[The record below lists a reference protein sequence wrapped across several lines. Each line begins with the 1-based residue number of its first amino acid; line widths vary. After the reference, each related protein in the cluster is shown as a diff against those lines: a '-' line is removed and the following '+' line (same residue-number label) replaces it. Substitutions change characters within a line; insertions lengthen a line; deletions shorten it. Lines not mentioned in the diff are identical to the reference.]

1 MAFRQSSHFPLG
13 LCPSSQ
19 WGVAPDSS
27 FAGRKVLDFP
37 HIGRHSRKAV
47 SNWGLARHEMPKRK
61 SSKARDIQRSTGAT
75 EPHSVN
81 SRLRYLFAKAN
92 RGLLLDV
99 FVFVANVFLMRLLTR
114 QFIDLF
120 SQVSAED
127 PTAKLALGLTF
138 AAMWI
143 LPAAGAVLK
152 RWHFHQRLKV
162 QGKTVESEETKLAG
176 CLFNPLFYF
185 CLNLVITSA
194 VLTSLGEFV
203 FGRRLLDTGAV
214 FIPLIMGGLI
224 LTIVQTFLI
233 YRYFSPP
240 KKPPQSK
247 FLRSPQSENLG
258 DVCLFL
264 NMILFQVFW
273 NMLTFADLG
282 HPSSLLEFGG
292 RLFFLSFVA
301 LLIYFPPRMFYL
313 AEDINRR
320 RTWLTMLLANSPVI
334 VRVLI
339 GTGSNDW

>member
-1 MAFRQSSHFPLG
+1 MPRRK
-13 LCPSSQ
+13 PSNQ
-19 WGVAPDSS
+19 RT
-27 FAGRKVLDFP
+27 AGPR
-37 HIGRHSRKAV
+37 
-47 SNWGLARHEMPKRK
+47 LAGSVKEHL
-61 SSKARDIQRSTGAT
+61 AT
-75 EPHSVN
+75 
-81 SRLRYLFAKAN
+81 LFAKTN

-99 FVFVANVFLMRLLTR
+99 FVFVVNVFLMRLLTK

-127 PTAKLALGLTF
+127 PTAKLVLGLMF
-138 AAMWI
+138 LAMWL

-152 RWHFHQRLKV
+152 RWHFHQRLNARDI
-162 QGKTVESEETKLAG
+162 TEETGLAG

-194 VLTSLGEFV
+194 VIASLGEFA
-203 FGRRLLDTGAV
+203 FGRRSLDRGAV
-214 FIPLIMGGLI
+214 FVPLIFGGLI

-240 KKPPQSK
+240 KKPPRSE
-247 FLRSPQSENLG
+247 FLRSPQSETLG
-258 DVCLFL
+258 DICLFL

-273 NMLTFADLG
+273 NMLTFVDLG

-292 RLFFLSFVA
+292 RLFFLSFIA

-313 AEDINRR
+313 AEDINRP

-334 VRVLI
+334 IRVLI
-339 GTGSNDW
+339 GTGSNSTFDW

>member
-1 MAFRQSSHFPLG
+1 MPRRKRSDKRTDGQES
-13 LCPSSQ
+13 
-19 WGVAPDSS
+19 
-27 FAGRKVLDFP
+27 AGGK
-37 HIGRHSRKAV
+37 RH
-47 SNWGLARHEMPKRK
+47 GLAR
-61 SSKARDIQRSTGAT
+61 
-75 EPHSVN
+75 
-81 SRLRYLFAKAN
+81 LFAKGN

-99 FVFVANVFLMRLLTR
+99 FVFIVNIFLMRLLSR
-114 QFIDLF
+114 QFISLF

-138 AAMWI
+138 LAMWI
-143 LPAAGAVLK
+143 LPAAGSVLK
-152 RWHFHQRLKV
+152 RWHYHQRRKA
-162 QGKTVESEETKLAG
+162 QGLTAESEESTLSG

-185 CLNLVITSA
+185 CLNLVITSFVVA
-194 VLTSLGEFV
+194 SLGEFLI
-203 FGRRLLDTGAV
+203 GRRGLDTAAV
-214 FIPLIMGGLI
+214 FIPMIFGGLI
-224 LTIVQTFLI
+224 LTIVQTYLI

-247 FLRSPQSENLG
+247 FLLSPQSEDLG
-258 DVCLFL
+258 DICLFM

-292 RLFFLSFVA
+292 RLFFLCFLA

-334 VRVLI
+334 IRVLI
-339 GTGSNDW
+339 GTSSNSTLGW

>member
-1 MAFRQSSHFPLG
+1 
-13 LCPSSQ
+13 
-19 WGVAPDSS
+19 
-27 FAGRKVLDFP
+27 
-37 HIGRHSRKAV
+37 
-47 SNWGLARHEMPKRK
+47 MPKRK
-61 SSKARDIQRSTGAT
+61 RSKRETQTDASPGGI
-75 EPHSVN
+75 N
-81 SRLRYLFAKAN
+81 FRLANLFAKTN

-99 FVFVANVFLMRLLTR
+99 FVFVVNVFLMRLLTR

-120 SQVSAED
+120 SHVSAEE
-127 PTAKLALGLTF
+127 PAAKLTLGLTF
-138 AAMWI
+138 LAMWV
-143 LPAAGAVLK
+143 LPAVGAVLK
-152 RWHFHQRLKV
+152 RWHFHQRLKA
-162 QGKTVESEETKLAG
+162 QGIRAESEETKLAG

-194 VLTSLGEFV
+194 VVASLGDFV
-203 FGRRLLDTGAV
+203 FGSRALDTAGV
-214 FIPLIMGGLI
+214 FIPLIFGGLI
-224 LTIVQTFLI
+224 LTIVQTYLI

-247 FLRSPQSENLG
+247 FLLSAQSEDIG

-273 NMLTFADLG
+273 NMLTLAPLG
-282 HPSSLLEFGG
+282 HPSSLLDFGG
-292 RLFFLSFVA
+292 RLFFLSFIA

-339 GTGSNDW
+339 GSGSNSPTSW